1 MRPRL
6 LELASASGTTTSV
19 MLRLVGWV
27 WSGGVG
33 SHVGVRARGKGGDFC
48 VVGVGQTGKEV
59 CVRAP
64 VCFVHACQFQ
74 NVSNG

>member
-19 MLRLVGWV
+19 MLRLVSRV

-48 VVGVGQTGKEV
+48 VVGGWANGKGGV
-59 CVRAP
+59 CARAR
-64 VCFVHACQFQ
+64 VFCARVSVSECQ
-74 NVSNG
+74 

>member
-33 SHVGVRARGKGGDFC
+33 SHVGVRAKGRAVTSVLWGLGKR
-48 VVGVGQTGKEV
+48 ERR

-74 NVSNG
+74 NVSKG